1 MLQSLDFLRL
11 FPLTRSR
18 SGGRVLGCPCVT
30 LVLPSLLFKLADVE
44 KEKGSIVMLGIVSMV
59 GIVVVGIVGIVGV
72 GSGWKGAQH
81 EVGGQPD

>member
-1 MLQSLDFLRL
+1 M
-11 FPLTRSR
+11 
-18 SGGRVLGCPCVT
+18 GCPCVT

-44 KEKGSIVMLGIVSMV
+44 KEKGSIL
-59 GIVVVGIVGIVGV
+59 VVGIVGMVGV

>member
-30 LVLPSLLFKLADVE
+30 LVLPSLLFKLADAK
-44 KEKGSIVMLGIVSMV
+44 KEKGSIVV
-59 GIVVVGIVGIVGV
+59 GGMVGIVGV
-72 GSGWKGAQH
+72 GSGWKSAQH

>member
-11 FPLTRSR
+11 FPLARSR

-30 LVLPSLLFKLADVE
+30 LVLPSLLFKLADAE
-44 KEKGSIVMLGIVSMV
+44 KEKGSILVV
-59 GIVVVGIVGIVGV
+59 GIVGIVGIVGV
-72 GSGWKGAQH
+72 GSGWKSAQH

>member
-30 LVLPSLLFKLADVE
+30 LVLPSLLFKLADAK
-44 KEKGSIVMLGIVSMV
+44 KEKGSIV
-59 GIVVVGIVGIVGV
+59 VVGMVGIVGV
-72 GSGWKGAQH
+72 GSGWKSAQH

>member
-44 KEKGSIVMLGIVSMV
+44 KEKGSIL
-59 GIVVVGIVGIVGV
+59 VVGIV
-72 GSGWKGAQH
+72 SGHSGGGHSGHSW
-81 EVGGQPD
+81 GGQWLEKCSA

>member
-44 KEKGSIVMLGIVSMV
+44 KEKGSIV
-59 GIVVVGIVGIVGV
+59 GIVGV
-72 GSGWKGAQH
+72 GSGWKSAQH

>member
-44 KEKGSIVMLGIVSMV
+44 KEKGSIVVV
-59 GIVVVGIVGIVGV
+59 GVVGIVEV
-72 GSGWKGAQH
+72 GSGWKSAQH

>member
-18 SGGRVLGCPCVT
+18 SGGRFLGCPCVT

-44 KEKGSIVMLGIVSMV
+44 KEKGSIL
-59 GIVVVGIVGIVGV
+59 VVGIVGIVGV
-72 GSGWKGAQH
+72 GSGWKSAQH

>member
-1 MLQSLDFLRL
+1 MLQSPDFLRL

-30 LVLPSLLFKLADVE
+30 LVLPSLLFKLADAK
-44 KEKGSIVMLGIVSMV
+44 KEKGSIV
-59 GIVVVGIVGIVGV
+59 VVGMVGIVGV
-72 GSGWKGAQH
+72 GSGWKSAQH

>member
-1 MLQSLDFLRL
+1 MLQSPDFLRF

-44 KEKGSIVMLGIVSMV
+44 KEKGSIV
-59 GIVVVGIVGIVGV
+59 GIVGV
-72 GSGWKGAQH
+72 GSGWKSAQH

>member
-44 KEKGSIVMLGIVSMV
+44 KEKGSIV
-59 GIVVVGIVGIVGV
+59 VVGIVGIVGV
-72 GSGWKGAQH
+72 GSGWKSAQH

>member
-44 KEKGSIVMLGIVSMV
+44 KEKGSIV
-59 GIVVVGIVGIVGV
+59 VVGIVGMVGV
-72 GSGWKGAQH
+72 GSGWKSAQH

>member
-1 MLQSLDFLRL
+1 MLQSRDFLRL

-44 KEKGSIVMLGIVSMV
+44 KEKGSIVG
-59 GIVVVGIVGIVGV
+59 VGIVGIVGV
-72 GSGWKGAQH
+72 GSGWKSAQH

>member
-1 MLQSLDFLRL
+1 MLQSRDFLRL

-44 KEKGSIVMLGIVSMV
+44 KEKGSIV
-59 GIVVVGIVGIVGV
+59 VVGIVGIVGV
-72 GSGWKGAQH
+72 GSGWKSAQH

>member
-1 MLQSLDFLRL
+1 MLQSPDFLRL

-44 KEKGSIVMLGIVSMV
+44 KEKGSIV
-59 GIVVVGIVGIVGV
+59 VVVGIVGV
-72 GSGWKGAQH
+72 GSGWKSAQH
-81 EVGGQPD
+81 EAGGQPD

>member
-1 MLQSLDFLRL
+1 MLQSPDFLRL

-30 LVLPSLLFKLADVE
+30 LVLPSLLFKLADAE
-44 KEKGSIVMLGIVSMV
+44 KEKGSIVVL
-59 GIVVVGIVGIVGV
+59 GIVGIVGV
-72 GSGWKGAQH
+72 GSGWKSAQH

>member
-1 MLQSLDFLRL
+1 MIYIQIVTWTAFAILAM

-44 KEKGSIVMLGIVSMV
+44 KEKGSIVVV
-59 GIVVVGIVGIVGV
+59 GIVGIVGIVGV
-72 GSGWKGAQH
+72 GSGWKSAQH

>member
-1 MLQSLDFLRL
+1 MLQSRDFLRL

-44 KEKGSIVMLGIVSMV
+44 KEKGSIL
-59 GIVVVGIVGIVGV
+59 VVGIVGIVGV
-72 GSGWKGAQH
+72 GSGWKSAQH

>member
-1 MLQSLDFLRL
+1 MLQSPDFLRL

-44 KEKGSIVMLGIVSMV
+44 KEKGSIV
-59 GIVVVGIVGIVGV
+59 VVGIVGIVGV
-72 GSGWKGAQH
+72 GSGWKSAQH

>member
-44 KEKGSIVMLGIVSMV
+44 KEKGSIV
-59 GIVVVGIVGIVGV
+59 VVGIVGIVVV
-72 GSGWKGAQH
+72 GSGWKSAQH

>member
-44 KEKGSIVMLGIVSMV
+44 KEKGSIV
-59 GIVVVGIVGIVGV
+59 VVGMVGIVGV
-72 GSGWKGAQH
+72 GSGWKSAQH

>member
-1 MLQSLDFLRL
+1 MLQSPDFLRL

-44 KEKGSIVMLGIVSMV
+44 KEKGSIL
-59 GIVVVGIVGIVGV
+59 VVGIVGIVGV
-72 GSGWKGAQH
+72 GSGWKSAQH

>member
-1 MLQSLDFLRL
+1 MLQSLDFLGL

-44 KEKGSIVMLGIVSMV
+44 KEKGSIL
-59 GIVVVGIVGIVGV
+59 VVGIVGIVGV
-72 GSGWKGAQH
+72 GSGWKSAQH

>member
-1 MLQSLDFLRL
+1 MLQSRDFLRL

-30 LVLPSLLFKLADVE
+30 LVLPSLLFKLADAK
-44 KEKGSIVMLGIVSMV
+44 KEKGSIV
-59 GIVVVGIVGIVGV
+59 VVGMVGIVGV
-72 GSGWKGAQH
+72 GSGWKSAQH

>member
-44 KEKGSIVMLGIVSMV
+44 KEKGSIV
-59 GIVVVGIVGIVGV
+59 VVGIVGILGV
-72 GSGWKGAQH
+72 GSGWKSAQH

>member
-44 KEKGSIVMLGIVSMV
+44 KEKGST
-59 GIVVVGIVGIVGV
+59 VVVGIVGMVGV
-72 GSGWKGAQH
+72 GSGWKSAQH

>member
-44 KEKGSIVMLGIVSMV
+44 KEKGSIV
-59 GIVVVGIVGIVGV
+59 VVGIAGIVGV
-72 GSGWKGAQH
+72 GSGWKSAQH

>member
-44 KEKGSIVMLGIVSMV
+44 KEKGSILVV
-59 GIVVVGIVGIVGV
+59 GILGIVGIVGV
-72 GSGWKGAQH
+72 GSGWKSAQH

>member
-30 LVLPSLLFKLADVE
+30 LVLPSLLFKLADAE
-44 KEKGSIVMLGIVSMV
+44 KEKGSIL
-59 GIVVVGIVGIVGV
+59 VVGIVGIVGV
-72 GSGWKGAQH
+72 GSGWKSAQH

>member
-1 MLQSLDFLRL
+1 MLQSRDFLRL

-44 KEKGSIVMLGIVSMV
+44 KEKGSIV
-59 GIVVVGIVGIVGV
+59 VVGIVGILGV
-72 GSGWKGAQH
+72 GSGWKSAQH

>member
-11 FPLTRSR
+11 FPLARSR

-30 LVLPSLLFKLADVE
+30 LVLPSLLFKLADAK
-44 KEKGSIVMLGIVSMV
+44 KEKGSIV
-59 GIVVVGIVGIVGV
+59 VVGMVGIVGV

>member
-1 MLQSLDFLRL
+1 MLQSPDFLRL

-44 KEKGSIVMLGIVSMV
+44 KEKGSIV
-59 GIVVVGIVGIVGV
+59 VVGIVGILGV
-72 GSGWKGAQH
+72 GSGWKSAQH